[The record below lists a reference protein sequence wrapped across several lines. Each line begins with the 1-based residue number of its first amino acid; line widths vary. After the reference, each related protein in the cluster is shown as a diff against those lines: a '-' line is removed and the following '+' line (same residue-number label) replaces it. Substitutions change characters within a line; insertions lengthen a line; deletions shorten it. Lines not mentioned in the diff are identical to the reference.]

1 MKISDFVE
9 QVEVL
14 MANPAASQPS
24 FAVQLHPLVIMNIS
38 DHWTRIKAQEG
49 SSKQVLGV
57 ILGTQQGRN
66 LEIEN
71 SFELATL
78 EVEDQLV
85 LDLDYLNAK
94 EVRYKQV
101 FPDLDVLGWYTTG
114 TYPEP
119 SPVDLHVH
127 KQVLA
132 RSENPL
138 LLKLVP
144 MSAQHSDLPVTMYE
158 SLIDLKGSSSPRLLF
173 LQTTYSIVTEEAE
186 RIGIDHVARMASTDA
201 IGESSAAADPLL
213 AQFGAIKMLHSRIKI
228 ILAFLAGWSAS
239 QVDSTVIYWHGFIS
253 SNARMFRW
261 WHSWECSHVRLSQ
274 STSLCPSSMLFMTV
288 APQLQGECGVCCF
301 KEDPTGGGRSSISAA
316 LEKPDQHKLV

>member
-1 MKISDFVE
+1 DFVE

-94 EVRYKQV
+94 EVR
-101 FPDLDVLGWYTTG
+101 
-114 TYPEP
+114 
-119 SPVDLHVH
+119 S
-127 KQVLA
+127 
-132 RSENPL
+132 
-138 LLKLVP
+138 
-144 MSAQHSDLPVTMYE
+144 
-158 SLIDLKGSSSPRLLF
+158 
-173 LQTTYSIVTEEAE
+173 
-186 RIGIDHVARMASTDA
+186 
-201 IGESSAAADPLL
+201 ADPLL

-228 ILAFLAGWSAS
+228 ILAFLAAMEGGAVPINYEILRDVSSLALANNLPLLNTEQFKQELSEQGAGVSLLAFLGVLTRAAQSVHQFVSKFNAVHDRGTSAS
-239 QVDSTVIYWHGFIS
+239 R
-253 SNARMFRW
+253 RMRG
-261 WHSWECSHVRLSQ
+261 L
-274 STSLCPSSMLFMTV
+274 LF
-288 APQLQGECGVCCF
+288 
-301 KEDPTGGGRSSISAA
+301 
-316 LEKPDQHKLV
+316 